1 MKIVILFTLI
11 LFVSCSLFQNEE
23 DEIPPK
29 NVREMEWEIMDT
41 VNTEG
46 SNMERVRAIWG
57 SSPNDLY
64 IVGELRRGMYHY
76 DGQEWKKVVIEN
88 IEGVNGPLSEGG
100 FELSDVS
107 GIKSKVFMV
116 GTERIMSPDS
126 GSLIL
131 YNNGTEWERFN
142 PRPGGFLQKI
152 YIHDIN
158 NIWTGGSYSTV
169 YNYDGKNWINHAL
182 SLPEDFNSGLYTE
195 IGGISGNDNNNIYLK
210 ISDLMGHDYLMHY
223 NGSNWTLIDSL
234 PGYYD
239 NGEMW
244 VSPSG
249 IVYSVGLFQI
259 SKWDGSWE
267 TIFRNDNYEYWFQ
280 GIVGTDDNNIT
291 VLGYYRAYSAFQP
304 TLFHYNGDDWAE
316 LQILD
321 EEVSMLTKDIWT
333 DGQEIWIIGMPS
345 DSQNKST
352 MIVRGK

>member
-64 IVGELRRGMYHY
+64 IVGELHRGMYHY
-76 DGQEWKKVVIEN
+76 DGNEWNKVIIEN
-88 IEGVNGPLSEGG
+88 IDGMNGPLADGH
-100 FELSDVS
+100 FELADVS
-107 GIKSKVFMV
+107 GFGSNVIAV
-116 GTERIMSPDS
+116 GTERIISPDS

-131 YNNGTEWERFN
+131 YKNGTEWERFN
-142 PRPGGFLQKI
+142 PRPGGMLNNVFAYDSK
-152 YIHDIN
+152 
-158 NIWTGGSYSTV
+158 NIWVGGSFSTLYK
-169 YNYDGKNWINHAL
+169 YNGSDWSSYTLPFPDNFINGFYT
-182 SLPEDFNSGLYTE
+182 LPSDIAGNNS
-195 IGGISGNDNNNIYLK
+195 NNIYLK
-210 ISDLMGHDYLMHY
+210 IYDSVGHDYLMHY